1 MLRRALLLFGFVVG
15 CTRGA
20 ALGAASPTS
29 TAPTM
34 TTSASPSPAW
44 SAHPLLGAAG
54 RVRLLRYRPDRT
66 VDLDAPAA
74 VEAFVTAIAPTQA
87 VAGSVPRAMPFAEVL
102 YLDAQA
108 APVATVVFPEA
119 EGEAVLSAGPRG
131 SWRLSA
137 AESSA
142 VRALLAQ
149 HGM

>member
-1 MLRRALLLFGFVVG
+1 MLRRVLLLLGFVVG
-15 CTRGA
+15 CTHSTPPG
-20 ALGAASPTS
+20 G

-34 TTSASPSPAW
+34 THPSTPASPAW
-44 SAHPLLGAAG
+44 SAHPLLGDTR
-54 RVRLLRYRPDRT
+54 RVRLLRYRPERT

-74 VEAFVTAIAPTQA
+74 VEAFVTAIAPTQG
-87 VAGSVPRAMPFAEVL
+87 VTGSVPRATPFAEVL

-108 APVATVVFPEA
+108 APVATVVFPDA

-142 VRALLAQ
+142 VRALLAP

>member
-1 MLRRALLLFGFVVG
+1 MLRRALLLLGFVVG
-15 CTRGA
+15 CTRNTPPGA
-20 ALGAASPTS
+20 
-29 TAPTM
+29 TAPTSM
-34 TTSASPSPAW
+34 THPSTPASPAW
-44 SAHPLLGAAG
+44 SAHPLLGATR
-54 RVRLLRYRPDRT
+54 RVRLLQYRPDRT
-66 VDLDAPAA
+66 VNLDAPAA

-87 VAGSVPRAMPFAEVL
+87 VAGAVPRAMPFAEVL

-119 EGEAVLSAGPRG
+119 EGEAVLSAGPGG

-142 VRALLAQ
+142 VRALLAP